1 MSFLQEQVLSPKNL
15 FRLWIVDASA
25 VCILKVECIDGQS
38 VDLLCLEGCSFSSA
52 CDTGATFLE
61 FDALLDQK
69 LFTMPRSPSPVG
81 DSIELA
87 LLFRRELCVPE
98 SSFTVELL
106 HTLRSWA
113 RARHVY
119 GTRFG

>member
-1 MSFLQEQVLSPKNL
+1 MNL
-15 FRLWIVDASA
+15 FQLWIVETAA

-38 VDLLCLEGCSFSSA
+38 VDLLCLEGCSFSPA
-52 CDTGATFLE
+52 CDTGASFLE
-61 FDALLDQK
+61 FDALLDRK
-69 LFTMPRSPSPVG
+69 LFTVPRSPSPVG

-87 LLFRRELCVPE
+87 MLFRRELCILE
-98 SSFTVELL
+98 SCFTLELL
-106 HTLRSWA
+106 NTLRSWA